1 MENTKQGFVTKV
13 FRYFKEASWQ
23 KLSVIIAGI
32 VLVVLILSIT
42 GTTLKQLVG
51 MNGDVKEINN
61 RIEKIE
67 SRTTEIKA
75 EIEILKELIIQK
87 KE

>member
-75 EIEILKELIIQK
+75 EIEILKELIIKK